1 MNTET
6 KTICEHCHAENRT
19 GALICTSC
27 YRLLTQNG
35 RPPMVNATRHLQTK
49 TLNKPSPEETTERN
63 LTPPGT
69 ARLGPA
75 VAVTVT
81 IFGQTDK
88 LHCTVRNRPAML
100 GRADPERN
108 IHPEIDLNP
117 YSGFDYGVSR
127 CHALLRREGDRLMVQ
142 DLGSANGSWLNG
154 NKLLP
159 HSHFRIRSGDTLRL
173 GRMVLRVTFV

>member
-1 MNTET
+1 MNTDI

-35 RPPMVNATRHLQTK
+35 RPPMVNTTRNLQTQ
-49 TLNKPSPEETTERN
+49 TLNKPTAPETEHR
-63 LTPPGT
+63 PPPPST
-69 ARLGPA
+69 SRLGPA

-81 IFGQTDK
+81 IFGQAQK
-88 LHCTVRNRPAML
+88 LSCVVRNRPALL

-117 YSGFDYGVSR
+117 YGGFDHGVSR

-159 HSHFRIRSGDTLRL
+159 HSHFRIHSGDTLRL
-173 GRMVLRVTFV
+173 GRMVLRVSFV